1 MPMKIFNVKNGSYT
15 EQQIRKLIDEGVV
28 RLPLFEKEM
37 GLLDFCLDLEVIENP
52 EFESYIL
59 MISGYA
65 EHLNRYVNDDLEEI
79 TQKQLNA
86 TLLKGKI
93 VNFAGTH
100 ELIEDA
106 GYQLEI
112 RKGDYCEVVLNSI
125 K

>member
-1 MPMKIFNVKNGSYT
+1 MPMRIFNVKNGSHT
-15 EQQIRKLIDEGVV
+15 EKQIKKLIDEGIVG
-28 RLPLFEKEM
+28 LPMYEKEM
-37 GLLDFCLDLEVIENP
+37 AILDFCLDLEIIENQKG
-52 EFESYIL
+52 ENYIL